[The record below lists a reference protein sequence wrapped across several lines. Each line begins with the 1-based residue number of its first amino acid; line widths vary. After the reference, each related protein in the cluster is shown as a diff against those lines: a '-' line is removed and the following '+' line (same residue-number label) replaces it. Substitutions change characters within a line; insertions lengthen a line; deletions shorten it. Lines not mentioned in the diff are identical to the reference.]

1 MCTYT
6 ILHEIFTRLRLTSN
20 AKIIDVSE
28 NTLFM
33 GFSFSHIVICSTI
46 FIANSTSHP
55 SLVLL
60 NCGLVAMIL
69 PLKQADIPTIENLFR
84 NESAISVTL
93 TKLKMNSIYLW
104 HAHFITMK
112 ERSIKHVYNH
122 SVPCRY
128 HQLEKHTLPWC
139 SVPMATWNFLEPH
152 VNSPMHVLQKE
163 NHLCKIIT
171 FIV

>member
-1 MCTYT
+1 MLISVELL
-6 ILHEIFTRLRLTSN
+6 ILPMELVINYPTTVPSNTALILRNMSYKWALMTDEI
-20 AKIIDVSE
+20 
-28 NTLFM
+28 
-33 GFSFSHIVICSTI
+33 
-46 FIANSTSHP
+46 
-55 SLVLL
+55 LL

-93 TKLKMNSIYLW
+93 TKLKMNSISLW

-128 HQLEKHTLPWC
+128 HQLKKHTLPWC

-152 VNSPMHVLQKE
+152 VNSSMHVLQKE
-163 NHLCKIIT
+163 SHLCKIIT